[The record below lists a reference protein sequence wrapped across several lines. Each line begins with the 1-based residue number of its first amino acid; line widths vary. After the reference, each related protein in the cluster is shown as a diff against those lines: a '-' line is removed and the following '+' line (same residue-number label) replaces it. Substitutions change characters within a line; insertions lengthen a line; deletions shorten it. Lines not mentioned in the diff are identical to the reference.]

1 MPLPLLEAPLKA
13 QPLQGRTAL
22 VTGGATGIGAE
33 IGRALAAAGAVVVIN
48 HLGRE
53 REAQALLATFDHGGR
68 LGVAI
73 NADLTDPDAVHAMTD
88 RVRTEAGPVDI
99 LVNNAGAYPR
109 VPWRDTDEDAWNY
122 SLDVNLT
129 AHYRACHAVTP
140 GMVERR
146 WGRIV
151 NIGSVNAR
159 AGRTN
164 LVAYS
169 TAKAGLLGLTR
180 SLARELGPYGVCVN
194 TVLPGAIQVDAE
206 TVIPARHRA
215 SPKDQINRQCVPRRG
230 RPEDVAALVAFLV
243 GPTASFITGQ
253 SVHVDGG
260 WLLH

>member
-1 MPLPLLEAPLKA
+1 MTSTVC
-13 QPLQGRTAL
+13 RTTWTSRSDAWTRSS
-22 VTGGATGIGAE
+22 TGSRQDGGVRPPRAYRDLHRGAAEDAVRIRMVIPGI
-33 IGRALAAAGAVVVIN
+33 AV
-48 HLGRE
+48 
-53 REAQALLATFDHGGR
+53 
-68 LGVAI
+68 
-73 NADLTDPDAVHAMTD
+73 NADLTDPDSVQTMAGL
-88 RVRTEAGPVDI
+88 VRAEIGPVDI
-99 LVNNAGAYPR
+99 LVNNAGSYPR
-109 VPWRDTDEDAWNY
+109 VAWQDTDETAWNY

-129 AHYRACHAVTP
+129 AHYRTCHVLTP
-140 GMVERR
+140 DMIERR

-180 SLARELGPYGVCVN
+180 SLARELGPCGICVN
-194 TVLPGAIQVDAE
+194 TVMPGAIQVEAE
-206 TVIPARHRA
+206 NTLPAQHRA
-215 SPKDQINRQCVPRRG
+215 RPEDQIKRQCVPRRG

-243 GPTASFITGQ
+243 GPSASFITGQ